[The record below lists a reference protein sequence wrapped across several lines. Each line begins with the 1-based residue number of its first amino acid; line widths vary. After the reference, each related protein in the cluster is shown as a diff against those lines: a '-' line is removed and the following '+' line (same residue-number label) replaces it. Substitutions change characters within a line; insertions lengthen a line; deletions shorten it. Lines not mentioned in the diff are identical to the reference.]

1 MWNYE
6 KRLQYPVNITTP
18 NPKIAQ
24 VILTQFG
31 GPDGELSASMRYL
44 SQRYTMPY
52 RNVAGLLTDSGS
64 NAAKLRT
71 FAAAARSRLYQIFRK
86 IKHQPAVFPLRK

>member
-6 KRLQYPVNITTP
+6 KRLQYPVKITQT

-24 VILTQFG
+24 VIISQFG
-31 GPDGELSASMRYL
+31 GPDGELAASMRYL

-52 RNVAGLLTDSGS
+52 NEVTGILTDIGRE
-64 NAAKLRT
+64 AAVNFQFSSVKNT
-71 FAAAARSRLYQIFRK
+71 NWGIGYIS
-86 IKHQPAVFPLRK
+86 

>member
-6 KRLQYPVNITTP
+6 KRLQYPVNIKQT

-24 VILTQFG
+24 VIMSQYG
-31 GPDGELSASMRYL
+31 GPDGELGASMRYI

-52 RNVAGLLTDSGS
+52 REVAGILNDIGLS
-64 NAAKLRT
+64 L
-71 FAAAARSRLYQIFRK
+71 IH
-86 IKHQPAVFPLRK
+86 I